1 MKGGSRLRKNHLSC
15 KPTYKIPLKYVQ
27 KYKEDEMFKFV
38 SKSTIIIALLALV
51 LTACGPAATTQAP
64 VAPATQAQVAPATQA
79 QVAPATQAQVA
90 PTTQAPVPPA
100 TTEGGAPAAEAKW
113 CSGTKIVFFP
123 GGTPGGGFETV
134 VYNGA
139 KAAAAD
145 TGADVQYLWS
155 DWDPAKMITQFT
167 QAVATK
173 PDGIAI
179 MGHPGDTAF
188 DPPID
193 DAESKGIIVTS
204 MNTQLPTAQAK
215 YSSGGFGYVGAIL
228 YNAGYALGQE
238 AVKRSGVKAGDKAF
252 LWGLLSQAGRGERTK
267 GVKDALE
274 KAGLKVIYQEIDA
287 ATNKSAAAGV
297 PIFTGIMSANPDIK
311 LIVTDHGNL
320 TGTVQTFLEA
330 AGKKPGDVFAAG
342 FDMSGNAITAI
353 RGGWLQLVIDQQQY
367 LQGYF
372 GVLQICLTHKYG
384 FSGLQIDTGAGF
396 ADKNNVEQLAALVE
410 KQIR

>member
-1 MKGGSRLRKNHLSC
+1 MLKQVSRG
-15 KPTYKIPLKYVQ
+15 
-27 KYKEDEMFKFV
+27 
-38 SKSTIIIALLALV
+38 IALLV
-51 LTACGPAATTQAP
+51 LAVMILAACSPAAQ
-64 VAPATQAQVAPATQA
+64 
-79 QVAPATQAQVA
+79 
-90 PTTQAPVPPA
+90 
-100 TTEGGAPAAEAKW
+100 APAAQAPAAGAKW

-139 KAAAAD
+139 VAAAND
-145 TGADVQYLWS
+145 TGADVQYVWS
-155 DWDPAKMITQFT
+155 DWDPAKMTSQFT

-173 PDGIAI
+173 PDGISI

-188 DPPID
+188 DPLID

-204 MNTQLPTAQAK
+204 MNTQLPTAQAQYATK
-215 YSSGGFGYVGAIL
+215 GFGYVGAIL
-228 YNAGYALGQE
+228 YDAGYALGQE
-238 AVKRSGVKAGDKAF
+238 AVKRSGVKSGDKAF

-274 KAGLKVIYQEIDA
+274 KAGLTVIYQEIDD

-297 PIFTGIMSANPDIK
+297 PVFTGIMSANPDIK
-311 LIVTDHGNL
+311 LMVTDHGNL

-330 AGKKPGDVFAAG
+330 AGKKPGDIYAAG
-342 FDMSGNAITAI
+342 FDMSGNAVTAI
-353 RGGWLQLVIDQQQY
+353 KNGWLQLVIDQQQF

-372 GVLQICLTHKYG
+372 GVLQICLSKNYG

-396 ADKNNVEQLAALVE
+396 ADKNNIDMLAALVQ